1 MTIKF
6 RWLDEPPDF
15 AEDTYDE
22 PPRWPEWLLQ
32 RHRARMLLPSEAAP
46 AVGVPKP
53 ENPEDPQPAEPVA
66 VPIESTVYRVDTL
79 LIPNVLLRNQPLMS
93 AMQQA
98 AGVVFQLPPP
108 LTDLMPG
115 SQAERLDEVPRPVA
129 LTPAD
134 LTSAAP
140 VDAWTALRRI
150 RSAVSRN
157 ELRWQVG
164 PKEVTPTLAERARLL
179 EVSLD
184 HLLIGAEYSGVP
196 VWEQHDVPG
205 QAPSGGYNPEGR
217 HPISAL
223 VGLPKRDGNDV
234 FVMADGTKRR
244 PVVAV
249 LDTGVRYH
257 PWFVDSLETIAN
269 NGSESFL
276 HLSVPTQ
283 EALEKHQ
290 PEVAGLPRTNVLLD
304 YNDVPIYAEELS
316 DRVNRAVGHGTFI
329 AGLIHQHAPDA
340 DVLSLRVMR
349 SDNVGYESD
358 VLLALWLLVDR
369 VEQAQSNP
377 ANAAEMIDVVS
388 ISLGYY
394 HETWRA
400 EKLARL
406 AKVIDKLTSLG
417 VVVVAAAG
425 NDSSRRPFLPAAIA
439 SLTTTT
445 MPLVVGVGAANPN
458 GTTSWYSN
466 GGASASAEAPGT
478 CVVSIFPPDIDGARA
493 PSNNAFSDGRQS
505 VDEDSFRSGFA
516 LWSGTSFAAPT
527 LAAAV
532 ARKLV
537 KVAGDGG
544 PGGLT
549 AEDTTAR
556 ALAALRNL
564 FGTSLMAEQNDFEE
578 QIKLANK
585 DRRQRR
591 SDFKKRVEAE
601 KKSVDP

>member
-6 RWLDEPPDF
+6 RWLDEPPNL

-22 PPRWPEWLLQ
+22 PPPWPEWLLQ
-32 RHRARMLLPSEAAP
+32 RHRGRMLLPSEAAP
-46 AVGVPKP
+46 AVGVPEQ
-53 ENPEDPQPAEPVA
+53 ENPADPLPAEPFA
-66 VPIESTVYRVDTL
+66 VPIESTAYRADTL
-79 LIPNVLLRNQPLMS
+79 LIPEVLVRDQPLMS
-93 AMQQA
+93 AVQQA
-98 AGVVFQLPPP
+98 AGVVFQLPPLLSEVTSANQP
-108 LTDLMPG
+108 ELLL
-115 SQAERLDEVPRPVA
+115 QVPRPVA
-129 LTPAD
+129 LTPVD

-157 ELRWQVG
+157 ELKVG
-164 PKEVTPTLAERARLL
+164 EDVFIPSEEQRQSLL

-184 HLLIGAEYSGVP
+184 HLLIGAYGGVP

-205 QAPSGGYNPEGR
+205 QAPSGGYRPEGR

-223 VGLPKRDGNDV
+223 VDLPKRDGSGV
-234 FVMADGTKRR
+234 FATNRR

-249 LDTGVRYH
+249 LDTGVREH
-257 PWFVDSLETIAN
+257 PWFVDSLKDIAAGGTKN
-269 NGSESFL
+269 FL

-283 EALEKHQ
+283 AALQAHQ
-290 PEVAGLPRTNVLLD
+290 PKVAGLPSTNVLSD
-304 YNDVPIYAEELS
+304 YHDVPIYAEELS

-369 VEQAQSNP
+369 VERAQSDP
-377 ANAAEMIDVVS
+377 AHAEEMIDVVS

-400 EKLARL
+400 AKLTRL
-406 AKVIDKLTSLG
+406 SAVIRKLTSLG

-439 SLTTTT
+439 SLTTA
-445 MPLVVGVGAANPN
+445 MPLVIGVGAANPN

-478 CVVSIFPPDIDGARA
+478 CVVSIFPPDIEGSRS
-493 PSNNAFSDGRQS
+493 PSDKAASDGRQS

-516 LWSGTSFAAPT
+516 LWSGTSFAAPV

-537 KVAGDGG
+537 EVKTSAELTQQATVDRA
-544 PGGLT
+544 LT
-549 AEDTTAR
+549 ALRELAR
-556 ALAALRNL
+556 TSMLAELNDLKMQREL
-564 FGTSLMAEQNDFEE
+564 AEQDHARLKSALED
-578 QIKLANK
+578 QMK
-585 DRRQRR
+585 
-591 SDFKKRVEAE
+591 AE
-601 KKSVDP
+601 NMPVDQ

>member
-6 RWLDEPPDF
+6 RWLDEPRDF

-32 RHRARMLLPSEAAP
+32 RHRGRMLLPSEAAP
-46 AVGVPKP
+46 AVGVPEP
-53 ENPEDPQPAEPVA
+53 ENPEDPQPAEPIA
-66 VPIESTVYRVDTL
+66 VPIESTAYRADTL

-108 LTDLMPG
+108 LFEVMPDD
-115 SQAERLDEVPRPVA
+115 QAELLDAIPRPVA

-134 LTSAAP
+134 LTSPAP

-164 PKEVTPTLAERARLL
+164 DDDITPSLAQRARLL

-184 HLLIGAEYSGVP
+184 HLLIGAYGGVP

-205 QAPSGGYNPEGR
+205 QAPSGGYRPEGR

-223 VGLPKRDGNDV
+223 VGLPTRDGSGV

-249 LDTGVRYH
+249 LDTGVRDH
-257 PWFVDSLETIAN
+257 PWFVHPLKHIA
-269 NGSESFL
+269 GGGHDSFL

-283 EALEKHQ
+283 AALQAHQ
-290 PEVAGLPRTNVLLD
+290 PTVAGLPSTNVLSD
-304 YNDVPIYAEELS
+304 YHDVPIFAEQLS

-369 VEQAQSNP
+369 VKRAQKHTE
-377 ANAAEMIDVVS
+377 NAGEMIDVVS

-400 EKLARL
+400 EKLTRL
-406 AKVIDKLTSLG
+406 SAVIKELTALG

-439 SLTTTT
+439 SLTTA
-445 MPLVVGVGAANPN
+445 MPLVVGVGATNPN

-466 GGASASAEAPGT
+466 GGASVSAEAPGT
-478 CVVSIFPPDIDGARA
+478 CVVSIFPPDIEGSRS
-493 PSNNAFSDGRQS
+493 PSDKAASDGRQS

-516 LWSGTSFAAPT
+516 LWSGTSFAAPV

-537 KVAGDGG
+537 EVETSTVLTQQATVDRA
-544 PGGLT
+544 LT
-549 AEDTTAR
+549 ALRELAR
-556 ALAALRNL
+556 TSMLAELHDL
-564 FGTSLMAEQNDFEE
+564 KTQSDLAEQDHARLKSALED
-578 QIKLANK
+578 QMK
-585 DRRQRR
+585 
-591 SDFKKRVEAE
+591 AE
-601 KKSVDP
+601 NM

>member
-6 RWLDEPPDF
+6 RWLDEPPDLSG
-15 AEDTYDE
+15 DTYDE

-32 RHRARMLLPSEAAP
+32 RHRGRMLLPSEAAP
-46 AVGVPKP
+46 AVGVPDQP
-53 ENPEDPQPAEPVA
+53 DQPAEPFA
-66 VPIESTVYRVDTL
+66 VPIESTAYRADTL
-79 LIPNVLLRNQPLMS
+79 LIPNVLLRNQPLVS
-93 AMQQA
+93 AIQQA

-108 LTDLMPG
+108 LTKVLPAD
-115 SQAERLDEVPRPVA
+115 QADHLDEIPRPVA

-134 LTSAAP
+134 LTSPAL

-150 RSAVSRN
+150 RSAVGRN
-157 ELRWQVG
+157 ELRWQDG
-164 PKEVTPTLAERARLL
+164 KGNEVTPSLEQRKWLL

-184 HLLIGAEYSGVP
+184 HLLLGAYGGVP
-196 VWEQHDVPG
+196 VWEQDDVPG
-205 QAPSGGYNPEGR
+205 QAPSGGYRPEGR
-217 HPISAL
+217 HPIAAL
-223 VGLPKRDGNDV
+223 VGLPKRDESEV

-249 LDTGVRYH
+249 LDTGVRDH
-257 PWFVDSLETIAN
+257 PWFVVPLEVIKDG
-269 NGSESFL
+269 GSESFL

-283 EALEKHQ
+283 EALKAHQ
-290 PEVAGLPRTNVLLD
+290 PVVAGLPHTNVLFD
-304 YNDVPIYAEELS
+304 YHDVPIFAEELS

-369 VEQAQSNP
+369 VKLAQRDP
-377 ANAAEMIDVVS
+377 ANAWEMIDVVS

-406 AKVIDKLTSLG
+406 SAVIKELTSLG

-439 SLTTTT
+439 SLTTSL
-445 MPLVVGVGAANPN
+445 PLVVGVGAANPN
-458 GTTSWYSN
+458 ATTSWYSN

-478 CVVSIFPPDIDGARA
+478 CVVSIFPPDIDGSRS
-493 PSNNAFSDGRQS
+493 PSDKAASDGRQS
-505 VDEDSFRSGFA
+505 VDEDSFSSGFA
-516 LWSGTSFAAPT
+516 LWSGTSFAAPV

-537 KVAGDGG
+537 EIGASTE
-544 PGGLT
+544 LT
-549 AEDTTAR
+549 QQATVDR
-556 ALAALRNL
+556 ALAALRRL
-564 FGTSLMAEQNDFEE
+564 AGTSLIAEFNDLDAR
-578 QIKLANK
+578 IKLAGK
-585 DRRQRR
+585 DQSERR
-591 SDFKKRVEAE
+591 SKLKKRLKDE
-601 KKSVDP
+601 KKSVDQ